1 MRAIRG
7 TPIVSPGVP
16 RIGVRQA
23 REYHIAGEWESSLEA
38 GREVPMKLIKRLAVA
53 VGSLAALALAGGAHL
68 RF

>member
-1 MRAIRG
+1 
-7 TPIVSPGVP
+7 VSPGVP

-23 REYHIAGEWESSLEA
+23 RESHIAGQWEGSLEA